1 MNRTVKLAFV
11 ASITLN
17 VLLIGVLL
25 GQSPRRFDRGA
36 AREQRTEQ
44 AVKDLPEASQARL
57 RERLKQ
63 LRSAAEPLIEEM
75 RKHQD
80 EAVRLIGND
89 PFDEAAYDRQVTK
102 IAELRLNMTKNLSQA
117 VKSASQDLSP
127 LERQRFS
134 AMLRRPPP
142 AKS

>member
-17 VLLIGVLL
+17 VLLIGVLV

-36 AREQRTEQ
+36 ARQQRTEQ
-44 AVKDLPEASQARL
+44 AVKDLPEASQVRL

-80 EAVRLIGND
+80 EAVRLLGAD

-102 IAELRLNMTKNLSQA
+102 IAELRLNMTKNLSQVA
-117 VKSASQDLSP
+117 KSASQDLSP
-127 LERQRFS
+127 LERQRFA

-142 AKS
+142 KS

>member
-1 MNRTVKLAFV
+1 
-11 ASITLN
+11 
-17 VLLIGVLL
+17 
-25 GQSPRRFDRGA
+25 
-36 AREQRTEQ
+36 
-44 AVKDLPEASQARL
+44 
-57 RERLKQ
+57 
-63 LRSAAEPLIEEM
+63 M

-80 EAVRLIGND
+80 EAVRLLGND

-102 IAELRLNMTKNLSQA
+102 IAELRLNMTKILSQA

-127 LERQRFS
+127 LERQRFA

>member
-1 MNRTVKLAFV
+1 MNRTAKLAFV

-17 VLLIGVLL
+17 VLLIGVLV
-25 GQSPRRFDRGA
+25 GQSPRRFDRGT
-36 AREQRTEQ
+36 ARQQRTEQ
-44 AVKDLPEASQARL
+44 ALRDLPEVSQARL
-57 RERLKQ
+57 RERLQQ
-63 LRSAAEPLIEEM
+63 LRSATEPLFEEM

-80 EAVRLIGND
+80 EAVRLLGND

-102 IAELRLNMTKNLSQA
+102 IAELRLNMTKILSQA

-127 LERQRFS
+127 LERQRFA